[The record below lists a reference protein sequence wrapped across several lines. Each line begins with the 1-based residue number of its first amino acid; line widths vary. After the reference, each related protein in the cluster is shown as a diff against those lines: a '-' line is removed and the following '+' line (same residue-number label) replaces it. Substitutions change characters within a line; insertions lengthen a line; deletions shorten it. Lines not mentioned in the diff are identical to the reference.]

1 MNLPKS
7 FFCLP
12 WSLQVNIW
20 MLCLIFVG
28 LALCCVNL
36 FCVTLPCVLQCY
48 FASSSIV
55 LEVSRYYTVSVGLLL
70 LSYAVLCFVELYFNL
85 LRCVTLRWVV
95 LRYVSIFTLFCFTE
109 SSTEEISG
117 RMLTPSTPLF
127 AARWRRLLPSTST
140 PYRKSSTIPW
150 LSAVIRQSGHWI
162 KPTRYQVLVSNRNI
176 NKSAITH
183 QIHTLF

>member
-12 WSLQVNIW
+12 WSLQVSIW

-55 LEVSRYYTVSVGLLL
+55 LEVSCYYTVSVGLLL

-176 NKSAITH
+176 NKSAVTH